1 VTSRERR
8 RTRPA
13 NALDSRP
20 IHDSR
25 AHELRGHPAGGLPG
39 ARSRLEH
46 VRARI
51 AAAARDAGRSAGDVQ
66 LVAVTKSV
74 HAEQAAALVELGVH
88 DLGESRLQELEAKAR
103 ALDTGGAGGVR
114 WHFVGHLQRNKAR
127 GVLRLAHAIHSV
139 DSRALW
145 AALARAAAEE
155 GCAPGI
161 YLQVKLAPD
170 ATKGGLAPAEV
181 AELVAEARTGPLP
194 LLGLMAMA
202 PLAPLPSG
210 ECDQP
215 RVSRPVFDAAAALA
229 RTLPADAF
237 AGGRVRLS
245 MGMSQDFE
253 EAVRAGADVVRV
265 GSALFDGAEAE
276 ITPEGH
282 AR

>member
-1 VTSRERR
+1 
-8 RTRPA
+8 
-13 NALDSRP
+13 LDSRP

-25 AHELRGHPAGGLPG
+25 AHELRGDPAGDLSG
-39 ARSRLEH
+39 ARARLE
-46 VRARI
+46 RIRERI
-51 AAAARDAGRSAGDVQ
+51 AAAARDAGREAGSVE

-74 HAEQAAALVELGVH
+74 RAPGAAALFELGVL

-103 ALDTGGAGGVR
+103 DLRAGGVR

-127 GVLRLAHAIHSV
+127 AVLRLAHTIHAV
-139 DSRALW
+139 DSQALW
-145 AALARAAAEE
+145 AALARVAGEE
-155 GCAPGI
+155 GRAPGI

-170 ATKGGLAPAEV
+170 ETKGGLAPAEV
-181 AELVAEARTGPLP
+181 AELVTLARAGPLP
-194 LLGLMAMA
+194 LLGLMTIA
-202 PLAPLPSG
+202 PLAAD
-210 ECDQP
+210 ERDQA

-265 GSALFDGAEAE
+265 GSALFDDAAAA
-276 ITPEGH
+276 TPGRH
-282 AR
+282 AG